1 MKYFPDREFN
11 FVSRQLGTRR
21 KAWLEEEA
29 VVWLNEVG
37 NEKFGTLFLLLLL
50 HEIHTYLFSIMQTV
64 KIWWPVTSVIFMR
77 AMESTRAAF
86 GTLDTRSIQCVVVS
100 TKRQF
105 ALGRRRTRLI
115 FMPFIA
121 EMDKAE
127 RGGERSIYYSS
138 MSTAL
143 AVTEGICIPMT
154 INDSEKP
161 FSQWNRRW
169 IKSFLSLSFY
179 LLITT
184 SIRQCYSIK

>member
-1 MKYFPDREFN
+1 
-11 FVSRQLGTRR
+11 
-21 KAWLEEEA
+21 
-29 VVWLNEVG
+29 
-37 NEKFGTLFLLLLL
+37 
-50 HEIHTYLFSIMQTV
+50 MQTV
-64 KIWWPVTSVIFMR
+64 KIWWQVTSVIFIR
-77 AMESTRAAF
+77 AMESTKAAF
-86 GTLDTRSIQCVVVS
+86 GTFDTRSMQCVVVS

-169 IKSFLSLSFY
+169 IKSFLSLSPSTS
-179 LLITT
+179 LLQLQYVNVTSLSSRGTT
-184 SIRQCYSIK
+184 CQGLFNFQAPHFHDEVCTKILDFFSTLSP

>member
-1 MKYFPDREFN
+1 
-11 FVSRQLGTRR
+11 
-21 KAWLEEEA
+21 
-29 VVWLNEVG
+29 
-37 NEKFGTLFLLLLL
+37 
-50 HEIHTYLFSIMQTV
+50 MQTV
-64 KIWWPVTSVIFMR
+64 KIWWQVTSVIFIR
-77 AMESTRAAF
+77 AMESTKAAF
-86 GTLDTRSIQCVVVS
+86 GTFDTRSIQCVVVS

-169 IKSFLSLSFY
+169 IKSFLSPSTSFSLLQLQYVNVTSSSSRCTTCQGLFNFQAPHFHEMKFAVKFQSFFLKEYVWQLS
-179 LLITT
+179 
-184 SIRQCYSIK
+184 